1 MNGCALRQEKL
12 HLVTDQTN
20 VVQRKLGLP
29 TKGKKKAFQYLDNPN
44 FEQNK
49 TLIALVKMDDEI
61 NEKMCC

>member
-29 TKGKKKAFQYLDNPN
+29 TKGKKKAF
-44 FEQNK
+44 
-49 TLIALVKMDDEI
+49 
-61 NEKMCC
+61 